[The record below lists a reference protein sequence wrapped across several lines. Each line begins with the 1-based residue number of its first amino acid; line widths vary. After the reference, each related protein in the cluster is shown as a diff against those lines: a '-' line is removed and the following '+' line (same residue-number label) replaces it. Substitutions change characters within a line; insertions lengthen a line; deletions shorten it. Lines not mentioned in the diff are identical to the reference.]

1 MQLFSNINE
10 LKTAYKTGLVNVETY
25 LTQLLE
31 NIRADEHNAW
41 ISVISDNTLR
51 KYLAILNKTDKD
63 LPLWGVPF
71 AVKDNIDLIDLPTTA
86 GCREY
91 SYKPKSNAFA
101 VNELIKAGAVPMGK
115 TNLDQFATGL
125 VGTRSPFGACKNS
138 INPKYVSGGSS
149 SGSAVAVAT
158 SQVMFALGTDTAGSG
173 RVPAAFN
180 NIVGLKGTCGR
191 VSCTGVVPACK
202 SIDCL
207 TVFARN
213 TDDLNLIFSV
223 ISKYDREDC
232 YSRKID
238 GIPHGFSENFCFGI
252 PDPDDLE
259 FFSDDEAE
267 RLYYE
272 SIMRFKELGGI
283 PVKFKLR
290 PFLEAAKLLYEGSF
304 VTERLSGNKEFFDN
318 NLDKCLE
325 VIQTIIGNS
334 RKFSAADAYN
344 NNYRLAELK
353 RLAYEQLSGIDFAVI
368 PTTGTIYRINE
379 VNEDPISL
387 NSNLGYYT
395 NFMNLL
401 DFCALALPA
410 GFRNKGPKEGLPF
423 GITIFSRAFYDEAL
437 LKIGA
442 GYCNLCKYKT
452 GANMLEYMPN
462 SIPTLLSDTMDV
474 AVFGAHLKGMPLHN
488 QLQKIDAYFVERTV
502 TAPHYRMYLLR
513 NSSGILKPGVV
524 MSYGD
529 GSSIELE
536 LYRIKKSQI
545 GDFLDL
551 IPYPLGLGKV
561 ELFDGRW
568 VTGFICERDAVKG
581 CMDISSYGGFRNYIE
596 QELSGSI

>member
-51 KYLAILNKTDKD
+51 KYLDILNKTDKD

-213 TDDLNLIFSV
+213 TDDLGLVFDI
-223 ISKYDREDC
+223 ICKYDRTDC
-232 YSRKID
+232 YSREMT
-238 GIPHGFSENFCFGI
+238 GTPHGFSSEFRFGV
-252 PDPDDLE
+252 PDPKDLE
-259 FFSDDEAE
+259 FFTDKEAE

-272 SIMRFKELGGI
+272 SLD
-283 PVKFKLR
+283 KFKAIGGTPVNFSLR
-290 PFLEAAKLLYEGSF
+290 PFLDAARLLYEGSF
-304 VTERLSGNKEFFDN
+304 VTERLAGNKEFFDS
-318 NLDKCLE
+318 NLNKCLD

-334 RKFSAADAYN
+334 RNFTATDAYLN
-344 NNYRLAELK
+344 KYRLAELK
-353 RLAYEQLSGIDFAVI
+353 RLAYEQLSDIDFAVI
-368 PTTGTIYRINE
+368 PTTGTIYTIKE
-379 VNEDPISL
+379 VNDNPILL

-410 GFRNKGPKEGLPF
+410 GFRSDGLKKGLPF
-423 GITIFSRAFYDEAL
+423 GITIFAKAFSDEAL

-442 GYCNLCKYKT
+442 SYTNFCNYQT
-452 GANMLEYMPN
+452 GANMLDLHPN
-462 SIPTLLSDTMDV
+462 IVPVLPTQTMDI
-474 AVFGAHLKGMPLHN
+474 AVFGAHLQGMPLHY
-488 QLQKIDAYFVERTV
+488 QLQELNAVFVKKTV
-502 TAPHYRMYLLR
+502 TAPYYRMFILN
-513 NSSGILKPGVV
+513 NSSGIEKPGVIR
-524 MSYGD
+524 
-529 GSSIELE
+529 SSENGTEIELE
-536 LYRIKKSQI
+536 IYRINKNYI

-551 IPYPLGLGKV
+551 IPYPLGLGRI
-561 ELFDGRW
+561 ELNNGQW
-568 VTGFICERDAVKG
+568 ITGFTCEAENVKD
-581 CMDISSYGGFRNYIE
+581 CMDVSSFGGFRRYIE
-596 QELSGSI
+596 EKTSLK